1 MTPGVRLIPVIALA
15 VLLRPAAVLASPP
28 AAGQTGPP
36 AGTLQARI
44 DAAPPGGE
52 VLVAGVHRGGVVVHK
67 PLRLVGAPGAVIDGE
82 GRGTVVRVTAPGVVL
97 SRLTLRRSGTDLNT
111 EDAGVLVTAPQAVLE
126 DLRLE
131 EVLFG
136 LNLKRA
142 HGAVIRRVA
151 MTGVD
156 LPLSRRGDAVRLWDS
171 DGVILSGVQ
180 VRRLRDI
187 LIWFSDHSVLHA
199 ADVRGS
205 RYGVHLMYADGF
217 RLLDSRFEANAVGG
231 YVMYSTGVRIEG
243 NRFLRH
249 RESTGVGLALKESD
263 AVAVRRNLL
272 AGNPVGLY
280 VDGTP
285 RVEAAGGEI
294 TDNVLSGNGTG
305 LLLLANAAGNV
316 IAGNVFEANARHV
329 AVTGGRV
336 PATVWTRGGRGNYWD
351 DYAGLDGDGDGVGD
365 LPYRAREWFEGV
377 EDRVLAARLLQGS
390 LAVPA
395 LDFAARLF
403 PLYAPQVVVED
414 PRPLTRAAIPP
425 DLTGG
430 GGSAAFAA
438 VSLAL
443 ALAGGVLLRP
453 AVLPPWG
460 AGAGRGGPR

>member
-1 MTPGVRLIPVIALA
+1 MTRRAPLLLITALA
-15 VLLRPAAVLASPP
+15 ARLAPAAVVAGRPAA
-28 AAGQTGPP
+28 
-36 AGTLQARI
+36 TLQARI

-52 VLVAGVHRGGVVVHK
+52 VLVAGVHRGGVVIRK

-97 SRLTLRRSGTDLNT
+97 SRLTLRRSGADLNT
-111 EDAGVLVTAPQAVLE
+111 EDAGVLVTGPQVLLE
-126 DLRLE
+126 DVRLE
-131 EVLFG
+131 QVLFG

-142 HGAVIRRVA
+142 HGAVVRRVA
-151 MTGVD
+151 MTGMD

-171 DGVILSGVQ
+171 DRVTLSAVR
-180 VRRLRDI
+180 VRRLRDV
-187 LIWFSDHSVLHA
+187 LIWFSDHSVLHDA
-199 ADVRGS
+199 EVRES

-249 RESTGVGLALKESD
+249 RGSTAVGLALKESD
-263 AVAVRRNLL
+263 GVAVRRNLL
-272 AGNPVGLY
+272 AGNQVGLY

-285 RVEAAGGEI
+285 RVETAGGEI
-294 TDNVLSGNGTG
+294 TDNVISGNGTG

-329 AVTGGRV
+329 AVTGGRT

-351 DYAGLDGDGDGVGD
+351 DYVGLDGDGDGVGD
-365 LPYRAREWFEGV
+365 LPYRAREWFEGL

-403 PLYAPQVVVED
+403 PVFAPQVVVED
-414 PRPLTRAAIPP
+414 PHPLTRVSLPAEM
-425 DLTGG
+425 TGG
-430 GGSAAFAA
+430 RGSPTFAA
-438 VSLAL
+438 VAL
-443 ALAGGVLLRP
+443 GLTA
-453 AVLPPWG
+453 
-460 AGAGRGGPR
+460 AGAALLIPAGRTGRAARALHRSGRR